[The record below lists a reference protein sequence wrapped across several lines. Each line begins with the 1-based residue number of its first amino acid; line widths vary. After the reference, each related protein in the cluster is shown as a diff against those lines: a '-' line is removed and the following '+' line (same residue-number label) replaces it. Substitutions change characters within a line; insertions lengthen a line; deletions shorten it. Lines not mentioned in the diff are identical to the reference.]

1 MDHEVCAARARARC
15 TLWAKLMRGYVRGAG
30 LVRVAGPGETCNG
43 PSHAVKAISITLR
56 RGTVG
61 RAGTPGFSLSLP
73 ATPEIML
80 QLHQPHVVFCFVCF
94 PLPFGMAALLW
105 RFWDTLPVPPAPL
118 G

>member
-30 LVRVAGPGETCNG
+30 RGTGRDLQWPITCI
-43 PSHAVKAISITLR
+43 KAITASHYR
-56 RGTVG
+56 YAGVG